1 MAGTPDHDCG
11 ASVIRL
17 DPDRVSRIEALR
29 LAKGAHD
36 SFASGAGV
44 MEAVAYVAGEPFSD
58 HPQCASPV
66 LGAFLRAWN
75 DRLDDETRQR
85 LKPYVVRLVGTAGS
99 DKAERL
105 RRDMLWEWV
114 LGTLVPTWLETA
126 GMQAEANDVRARGRP
141 ALGHVREEA
150 WERRMA
156 ARERLIALVRA
167 YAASASAHAAPADA
181 AYEAAAYAA
190 AAYAASAA
198 CAASAAY
205 AASAS
210 DASDAADASL
220 ADAAA
225 SYDAAA
231 AATSA
236 YVDADTDAYAA
247 YATYADNAADAAY
260 FYVEAVLAPTALE
273 LQDSAF
279 DLLDRLIDVHRE
291 AA

>member
-1 MAGTPDHDCG
+1 MMSIDTD
-11 ASVIRL
+11 RL
-17 DPDRVSRIEALR
+17 AKIETLR

-66 LGAFLRAWN
+66 VGAFLRSWN

-85 LKPYVVRLVGTAGS
+85 LKPYVLRLVGTAGS
-99 DKAERL
+99 DNDERR

-126 GMQAEANDVRARGRP
+126 GMHAEAKDVRAHGRQ
-141 ALGHVREEA
+141 ALAHVREKA

-156 ARERLIALVRA
+156 ARQRMTALVRE
-167 YAASASAHAAPADA
+167 YVASTSAHAAPAAA

-190 AAYAASAA
+190 ATY
-198 CAASAAY
+198 AASAAY
-205 AASAS
+205 AATAS
-210 DASDAADASL
+210 DASDTTDDSL

-225 SYDAAA
+225 SCDAAA
-231 AATSA
+231 AAASA

-247 YATYADNAADAAY
+247 YATDAGNAASAAY
-260 FYVEAVLAPTALE
+260 AYVEAALAPTVRE

-279 DLLDRLIDVHRE
+279 DLLDRLIDVHRKV
-291 AA
+291 A

>member
-1 MAGTPDHDCG
+1 MMSIDTD
-11 ASVIRL
+11 RL
-17 DPDRVSRIEALR
+17 AKIEALR

-36 SFASGAGV
+36 SFAKGASV

-66 LGAFLRAWN
+66 VGAFLRAWN
-75 DRLDDETRQR
+75 DRLDDETRQH

-99 DKAERL
+99 DKEERR
-105 RRDMLWEWV
+105 RRDMLREWV

-126 GMQAEANDVRARGRP
+126 GMHAEAKDVRAHGRQ
-141 ALGHVREEA
+141 ALAHVREKA

-156 ARERLIALVRA
+156 ARERLTALVRA
-167 YAASASAHAAPADA
+167 YVASASASAPAPAAA
-181 AYEAAAYAA
+181 AYEAAAYGA

-198 CAASAAY
+198 SAAT
-205 AASAS
+205 AS
-210 DASDAADASL
+210 DASDTADASL

-231 AATSA
+231 AASSA

-247 YATYADNAADAAY
+247 YATDADNAAAAAY
-260 FYVEAVLAPTALE
+260 AYVEAALAPTVQE

-279 DLLDRLIDVHRE
+279 ALLDRLIDVHRK

>member
-1 MAGTPDHDCG
+1 MMSIDTD
-11 ASVIRL
+11 RL
-17 DPDRVSRIEALR
+17 AKIETLR

-36 SFASGAGV
+36 SFGSGVGV

-58 HPQCASPV
+58 HPRCASPV
-66 LGAFLRAWN
+66 VGAFLRAWN

-85 LKPYVVRLVGTAGS
+85 LTPYVVRLVGTAGS
-99 DKAERL
+99 DEDERR

-126 GMQAEANDVRARGRP
+126 GMHAEAKDVRAHGRGTL
-141 ALGHVREEA
+141 AHVREKA
-150 WERRMA
+150 WERRIA
-156 ARERLIALVRA
+156 ARERLTALVRE
-167 YAASASAHAAPADA
+167 YVASASAQAAPAAA
-181 AYEAAAYAA
+181 AYETAAYAA
-190 AAYAASAA
+190 ATY
-198 CAASAAY
+198 AASAAY

-210 DASDAADASL
+210 GASDTADASL

-231 AATSA
+231 SAASA

-247 YATYADNAADAAY
+247 YATDADTAASAAY
-260 FYVEAVLAPTALE
+260 AYVEAALAPTVRE

-279 DLLDRLIDVHRE
+279 DLLDRLIDVHRKV
-291 AA
+291 A

>member
-1 MAGTPDHDCG
+1 MSIDTD
-11 ASVIRL
+11 RL
-17 DPDRVSRIEALR
+17 AKVEALR

-36 SFASGAGV
+36 SIARGAGV
-44 MEAVAYVAGEPFSD
+44 MEAVAYIAGEPFSD

-66 LGAFLRAWN
+66 VSAFLRAWN

-99 DKAERL
+99 DEDERR

-126 GMQAEANDVRARGRP
+126 GMHAEAQDVRARGRQ
-141 ALGHVREEA
+141 ALAHVREKA

-156 ARERLIALVRA
+156 ARERLTALVRA
-167 YAASASAHAAPADA
+167 YAASASADAAPAAA

-198 CAASAAY
+198 H

-210 DASDAADASL
+210 DASNASDADAAPL

-225 SYDAAA
+225 SCDAAA
-231 AATSA
+231 AADSA
-236 YVDADTDAYAA
+236 YADADIDAYAA
-247 YATYADNAADAAY
+247 YAADAASAAAAAY
-260 FYVEAVLAPTALE
+260 AYVEAALAPTVRE
-273 LQDSAF
+273 LQDGAF

-291 AA
+291 VA

>member
-1 MAGTPDHDCG
+1 MMSIDTD
-11 ASVIRL
+11 RL
-17 DPDRVSRIEALR
+17 AKIETLR

-66 LGAFLRAWN
+66 VGAFLRSWN

-85 LKPYVVRLVGTAGS
+85 LKPYVLRLVGTAGS
-99 DKAERL
+99 DNDERR

-126 GMQAEANDVRARGRP
+126 GMHAEAKDVRAHGRQ
-141 ALGHVREEA
+141 ALAHVREKA
-150 WERRMA
+150 WERRME
-156 ARERLIALVRA
+156 ARERLTALVRA
-167 YAASASAHAAPADA
+167 YIASASASDHAAPAAA
-181 AYEAAAYAA
+181 AYEAAAYGA

-198 CAASAAY
+198 DAAT
-205 AASAS
+205 AS
-210 DASDAADASL
+210 DASDTADASL

-225 SYDAAA
+225 SYDAVGAA
-231 AATSA
+231 ASA
-236 YVDADTDAYAA
+236 YVDTDTDAYAA
-247 YATYADNAADAAY
+247 YAAYADNAVAAAY
-260 FYVEAVLAPTALE
+260 AYVEAVMAPTVRE

-279 DLLDRLIDVHRE
+279 DLLDRLIDVHRKV
-291 AA
+291 A

>member
-1 MAGTPDHDCG
+1 M
-11 ASVIRL
+11 SIE
-17 DPDRVSRIEALR
+17 PDRLAKIESVY

-36 SFASGAGV
+36 SFARGASV

-58 HPQCASPV
+58 HPRCASPV
-66 LGAFLRAWN
+66 VGAFLRAWN

-99 DKAERL
+99 DKDERR

-126 GMQAEANDVRARGRP
+126 GMHAEAKDVRAHGRQ
-141 ALGHVREEA
+141 ALAYVREKA
-150 WERRMA
+150 WESRMA
-156 ARERLIALVRA
+156 ARERLTALVRA
-167 YAASASAHAAPADA
+167 YVASASASAPPASA

-190 AAYAASAA
+190 ATY
-198 CAASAAY
+198 AASAAY

-210 DASDAADASL
+210 DASDPDAAL
-220 ADAAA
+220 ADTAT
-225 SYDAAA
+225 SYDAAGA
-231 AATSA
+231 AASA

-247 YATYADNAADAAY
+247 YASDNAYAAAAAY
-260 FYVEAVLAPTALE
+260 AYVEAALAPTVQE

-279 DLLDRLIDVHRE
+279 VLLDRLIDVHCRV
-291 AA
+291 A